1 MAFAYFYFDFNDEQK
16 QLVRSLV
23 CALIIQLS
31 RRDSS
36 VPDSLAALYS
46 HCLDGQ
52 HKPTLGS
59 LMNVLREIASSFS
72 QTYIVLDA
80 LDECKEQEELL
91 PLIGDLTEWGIV
103 GLHILATSRPEP
115 MIKGHLATRISDT
128 VDLHNASVDQD
139 IRVHI
144 QHQLQNDHRM
154 SKWQLPIKE
163 EIEISLM
170 KGANGMYTRFFA
182 I

>member
-16 QLVRSLV
+16 QLLKSLV

-31 RRDSS
+31 RRHSS

-52 HKPTLGS
+52 YKPTLSS
-59 LMNVLREIASSFS
+59 LMNVFREVSSSFS

-91 PLIGDLTEWGIV
+91 RLIGDITEWGII

-115 MIKGHLATRISDT
+115 MIKNRLATRISGT
-128 VDLHNASVDQD
+128 VDLHNAPVDED
-139 IRVHI
+139 ICVHI
-144 QHQLQNDHRM
+144 RHQLQNDPRM
-154 SKWQLPIKE
+154 SKWPLAIKE

-170 KGANGMYTRFFA
+170 EGADGM
-182 I
+182 

>member
-23 CALIIQLS
+23 CALIVQLS

-36 VPDSLAALYS
+36 VPDSLAALYF

-52 HKPTLGS
+52 HKPTLSS
-59 LMNVLREIASSFS
+59 LMNVLREISSSFS

-91 PLIGDLTEWGIV
+91 RLIGDITEWGII

-115 MIKGHLATRISDT
+115 MIKDHLATRIHDT
-128 VDLHNASVDQD
+128 VNLHNAPVDED
-139 IRVHI
+139 IRGHI
-144 QHQLQNDHRM
+144 RHQLQNDRRM
-154 SKWQLPIKE
+154 SKWPLAIKE

-170 KGANGMYTRFFA
+170 EGANGM
-182 I
+182 